1 MGTPESE
8 NTAARP
14 ENRLAPRVR
23 AYLCDLLAGDRP
35 ITYQALAKDLQLSPP
50 NTIQQLTEALE
61 CLIEEDAAAGHPLIA
76 ALVVS
81 RARGGLP
88 APGFFERAY
97 RAGRLHSDPAA
108 FYVAEFADAA
118 TFWCRSTSP

>member
-1 MGTPESE
+1 MGAPESE
-8 NTAARP
+8 NSAPRP

-23 AYLCDLLAGDRP
+23 VYLRDLLAGDRP
-35 ITYQALAKDLQLSPP
+35 ITYQALARELQLSPP

-61 CLIEEDAAAGHPLIA
+61 CLIDEDAAAGHPLIA

-81 RARGGLP
+81 RARDGLP

-108 FYVAEFADAA
+108 FHAAEFANAA
-118 TFWCRSTSP
+118 KFWCRSTSP

>member
-1 MGTPESE
+1 MGAPESE
-8 NTAARP
+8 NSAPRP

-23 AYLCDLLAGDRP
+23 VYLRDLLAGDRP
-35 ITYQALAKDLQLSPP
+35 ITYQALARELQLSPP

-61 CLIEEDAAAGHPLIA
+61 CLIDEDAAAGHPLIA

-81 RARGGLP
+81 RARDGLP

-108 FYVAEFADAA
+108 FHAAEFANTAK
-118 TFWCRSTSP
+118 FWCRSTSP